1 MVKLQKKYNQ
11 ILFLHI
17 GDIIRAQWNRIG
29 FNGTG
34 GVNHYSVDI
43 ESALMVSGYGAR
55 LNGRLYEGIWGWLK
69 RYGSLVNAERL
80 STLIRDAN
88 DEWASRFLGGLLEKI
103 DSLQWR
109 GVIEKCKKS
118 RSTSWKETPLLIHAP
133 AGKWRVRDSVLSK
146 WGILYDRLEPSHKLQ
161 DHHLILS
168 KNPLM
173 RYRYAYGAV
182 IRADILYLLSVAHHC
197 PTKREI
203 DFLTS
208 VRLAERLSC
217 HLSTIHRIEKDFE
230 EGGLIEPIGE
240 IKKKRALMTTWIAK
254 DVPFPKVHPDYDLG
268 MIDWIQIN
276 RLLTGLFHLIL
287 KLEMNPN
294 EIIAKAALQ
303 QFQIDYFPV
312 LADHS
317 IPLAPPYGTALGAL
331 EKYSVEELAG
341 IIVHALLTF
350 HRIICRLLLVRCK
363 KCENVFDSPIQGE
376 ISTMANVILEKN
388 IMECPRCRSEF
399 STAKSDF
406 FYLDGLGYEKTI

>member
-133 AGKWRVRDSVLSK
+133 AGKWRVRDSVL
-146 WGILYDRLEPSHKLQ
+146 
-161 DHHLILS
+161 
-168 KNPLM
+168 
-173 RYRYAYGAV
+173 
-182 IRADILYLLSVAHHC
+182 
-197 PTKREI
+197 
-203 DFLTS
+203 
-208 VRLAERLSC
+208 
-217 HLSTIHRIEKDFE
+217 
-230 EGGLIEPIGE
+230 
-240 IKKKRALMTTWIAK
+240 
-254 DVPFPKVHPDYDLG
+254 
-268 MIDWIQIN
+268 
-276 RLLTGLFHLIL
+276 
-287 KLEMNPN
+287 
-294 EIIAKAALQ
+294 
-303 QFQIDYFPV
+303 
-312 LADHS
+312 
-317 IPLAPPYGTALGAL
+317 
-331 EKYSVEELAG
+331 
-341 IIVHALLTF
+341 
-350 HRIICRLLLVRCK
+350 
-363 KCENVFDSPIQGE
+363 
-376 ISTMANVILEKN
+376 
-388 IMECPRCRSEF
+388 
-399 STAKSDF
+399 
-406 FYLDGLGYEKTI
+406 